1 MSKQKEK
8 NAEIEELGS
17 PHTSDQ
23 EEAIETPSS
32 PIVKPKKKL
41 SEKQL
46 ESLAKGRARRA
57 LLAKQKAAQKREQ
70 EAKELRKEVRE
81 RRKKPVVIVEQETES
96 ESDSEEEQVVVVKKK
111 PRPKPA
117 PKPKKAPKKR
127 IVCSANRRY
136 ETESETSSQR
146 SSEEESESEE
156 EFVAPPRLVRHPP
169 ANLKALFR

>member
-8 NAEIEELGS
+8 NAEIEEVGS
-17 PHTSDQ
+17 PQVSEDEQTL
-23 EEAIETPSS
+23 ETPNS

-81 RRKKPVVIVEQETES
+81 RRKKPIVVVEEES
-96 ESDSEEEQVVVVKKK
+96 ESESESEEEQVVVVKRK

-117 PKPKKAPKKR
+117 PKPKKKKT
-127 IVCSANRRY
+127 IVY
-136 ETESETSSQR
+136 QTESE
-146 SSEEESESEE
+146 SEEESESDE

-169 ANLKALFR
+169 ANLRGMFR